1 MIRGT
6 PIGTLRW
13 FLTAFRVRV
22 RGLQELLKRMED
34 APEKMKPALTR
45 GLLACAARATEAVQD
60 IIGVSYPPASVGGE
74 PPHLRTGSLRRSV
87 RIEHVDPSKPS
98 VLMAVGG
105 AGTGVPYAA
114 ALEFGTSDME
124 PRPYVVPVMVA
135 LAPEFPTI
143 LLDET
148 DNALKEAFA

>member
-1 MIRGT
+1 
-6 PIGTLRW
+6 
-13 FLTAFRVRV
+13 
-22 RGLQELLKRMED
+22 MEET
-34 APEKMKPALTR
+34 PEKMKPALTR

-60 IIGVSYPPASVGGE
+60 IIGVPYPPASVGGE

-98 VLMAVGG
+98 VVMAVGG

-124 PRPYVVPVMVA
+124 PRPYILPTIDA
-135 LAPEFPTI
+135 LTPEFPAI
-143 LLDET
+143 LIDET
-148 DNALKEAFA
+148 NKALREAFA